1 MDRKSQGN
9 WRLPTTKELSQLYI
23 KDSKRKVNMEIHCVL
38 IMLLQ
43 EIAATVSGVF
53 ANLITLRICMI
64 SVEAIII
71 GQVLSK
77 VTSIEL

>member
-1 MDRKSQGN
+1 
-9 WRLPTTKELSQLYI
+9 
-23 KDSKRKVNMEIHCVL
+23 MEIHCVL

-53 ANLITLRICMI
+53 ADLITLRICMI

-71 GQVLSK
+71 GRKLLSK